1 MTVLK
6 PVRILN
12 DIPNLDTGVWFMA
25 YLGFLDP
32 VFEQFFKNRTTVDTI
47 FGRHS
52 ISNLSTIGY
61 TFAIPLQN
69 GPRFGS
75 FLLSINNPKMK
86 QSNSNL
92 FFSIHGLGHCGESMP
107 GLLQD
112 HLILGREQHD
122 ESPDQLR
129 RVLGIVAPGTKL
141 EVIKTLYK
149 VKRVDVIWIQARP
162 VQWNTVHVW

>member
-1 MTVLK
+1 
-6 PVRILN
+6 
-12 DIPNLDTGVWFMA
+12 MA

-61 TFAIPLQN
+61 TFAITKLS
-69 GPRFGS
+69 RFA
-75 FLLSINNPKMK
+75 FLLFNINNPKTK
-86 QSNSNL
+86 QRNSNL
-92 FFSIHGLGHCGESMP
+92 FFSIHSLGDCGESVP

-129 RVLGIVAPGTKL
+129 RVLGIVAPDTKL
-141 EVIKTLYK
+141 EVIKTVCKFTL
-149 VKRVDVIWIQARP
+149 WM
-162 VQWNTVHVW
+162 